1 MSDLK
6 LRLANAVKDAM
17 RAKASE
23 RLSTLRFLQAAIKQ
37 REVDERKELSDAEVV
52 AIIEKQVKQRRES
65 IAAFEQAGRTET
77 AAQET
82 AEMAVLKEFLPQAAS
97 EDDIAAAIDAA
108 LAEVQAQGVTGAPAM
123 GKVMAILKQALAGRA
138 DVCAFRSGQSKAQL
152 TREGDYAFTFST
164 LNAAEALA
172 INFPLVSRISPS
184 QKAIEAPRLIQRA
197 SMVRSVIAGSMQL
210 VCISIVAIPIP
221 SGSFARPAALSVK
234 SRILMRA
241 PP

>member
-23 RLSTLRFLQAAIKQ
+23 RLGTLRFLQAAIKQ
-37 REVDERKELSDAEVV
+37 REVDERKELNDAEVV

-65 IAAFEQAGRTET
+65 IAAFQQAGRTET

-97 EDDIAAAIDAA
+97 DADIAAAIDAA
-108 LAEVQAQGVTGAPAM
+108 VAEVHAQGVTGAPAM

-138 DVCAFRSGQSKAQL
+138 EMS
-152 TREGDYAFTFST
+152 
-164 LNAAEALA
+164 
-172 INFPLVSRISPS
+172 
-184 QKAIEAPRLIQRA
+184 
-197 SMVRSVIAGSMQL
+197 
-210 VCISIVAIPIP
+210 
-221 SGSFARPAALSVK
+221 ALSARVK
-234 SRILMRA
+234 AKLG
-241 PP
+241 

>member
-6 LRLANAVKDAM
+6 LRLANSVKDAM

-97 EDDIAAAIDAA
+97 EADIAAAIDAA
-108 LAEVQAQGVTGAPAM
+108 LAEVHAQGITGAPAM

-138 DVCAFRSGQSKAQL
+138 DMS
-152 TREGDYAFTFST
+152 
-164 LNAAEALA
+164 
-172 INFPLVSRISPS
+172 
-184 QKAIEAPRLIQRA
+184 
-197 SMVRSVIAGSMQL
+197 
-210 VCISIVAIPIP
+210 
-221 SGSFARPAALSVK
+221 ALSALVK
-234 SRILMRA
+234 AKLG
-241 PP
+241 